1 MINNIQPTV
10 VKKSEARQ
18 AIDDLAKLKKA
29 TIDLTQ
35 EATEEE
41 KEAAKSKVD
50 QALTEAKTHINEA
63 ENDDGV
69 DEAKQKG

>member
-1 MINNIQPTV
+1 MTHQVEQNSTTMINNIQPTV

-18 AIDDLAKLKKA
+18 AIDDLAKLKA

-41 KEAAKSKVD
+41 KKQRKV
-50 QALTEAKTHINEA
+50 KWI
-63 ENDDGV
+63 
-69 DEAKQKG
+69 KR